1 MSRLASKILVAIVM
15 LAYSVSGFAQFGG
28 GKVAIV
34 DVEYIL
40 KNMPMYESVNEQVK
54 QITKKWQTEVEQKHE
69 EARMLQKN
77 YQTEV
82 VFLSDEMK
90 KAKEKEILA
99 KEKEANEL
107 GRKYFGPDGELY
119 KKKES
124 LMKPIQDEVYVAVKD
139 VAEQKGYTLVLDKTS
154 TVGVMYY
161 SAKIDISDEV
171 LSKLGYT
178 K

>member
-1 MSRLASKILVAIVM
+1 M

-40 KNMPMYESVNEQVK
+40 KNMPMYESANEQVK

-90 KAKEKEILA
+90 KAKEELFGDAGRRQHFRRRQRAVYCRCEIY
-99 KEKEANEL
+99 
-107 GRKYFGPDGELY
+107 R
-119 KKKES
+119 
-124 LMKPIQDEVYVAVKD
+124 
-139 VAEQKGYTLVLDKTS
+139 
-154 TVGVMYY
+154 
-161 SAKIDISDEV
+161 
-171 LSKLGYT
+171 
-178 K
+178 

>member
-1 MSRLASKILVAIVM
+1 MSRLASKIFVAIIM
-15 LAYSVSGFAQFGG
+15 LAYSVSSFAQFGS
-28 GKVAIV
+28 GKIAVV

-40 KNMPMYESVNEQVK
+40 KNMPMYESANEQVK

-69 EARMLQKN
+69 EARVLQKN

-90 KAKEKEILA
+90 KAKEKDILA
-99 KEKEANEL
+99 KEKEANDL
-107 GRKYFGPDGELY
+107 ARKYFGPDGELY

-139 VAEQKGYTLVLDKTS
+139 VAEQKGYTLVLDKAS
-154 TVGVMYY
+154 TVGIMYF

>member
-1 MSRLASKILVAIVM
+1 MSRIASKILVAIVM
-15 LAYSVSGFAQFGG
+15 LAYSVSGLAQFSS
-28 GKVAIV
+28 GKVAVV

-40 KNMPMYESVNEQVK
+40 KNMPMYESANEQVK

-90 KAKEKEILA
+90 KA

-139 VAEQKGYTLVLDKTS
+139 VAEQKGYTLVLDKAS
-154 TVGVMYY
+154 TVGMMYY

>member
-40 KNMPMYESVNEQVK
+40 KNMPMYESANEQVK

-90 KAKEKEILA
+90 KEILA

>member
-1 MSRLASKILVAIVM
+1 MKRYILSIIFAFFCC
-15 LAYSVSGFAQFGG
+15 LGSFAQFGG
-28 GKVAIV
+28 GKVAII
-34 DVEYIL
+34 DLDYIL
-40 KNMPMYESVNEQVK
+40 KNMPMYESANEQIK

-69 EARMLQKN
+69 EARVLQKN

-90 KAKEKEILA
+90 KTKEKEILA

-107 GRKYFGPDGELY
+107 QRKYFGPDGELF

-124 LMKPIQDEVYVAVKD
+124 LMKPIQDEIYIAVKD
-139 VAEQKGYTLVLDKTS
+139 IADNKGYGLVLDKAS
-154 TVGVMYY
+154 SVGVIYFA
-161 SAKIDISDEV
+161 SKIDISDEV
-171 LSKLGYT
+171 LAKLGYV

>member
-1 MSRLASKILVAIVM
+1 MSRLASKILFVVAM
-15 LAYSVSGFAQFGG
+15 LAFSASGYAQFGG
-28 GKVAIV
+28 GKVAVI
-34 DVEYIL
+34 DLEYIL
-40 KNMPMYESVNEQVK
+40 KNMPMYESANEQVK

-107 GRKYFGPDGELY
+107 GRKYFGPEGELF

-139 VAEQKGYTLVLDKTS
+139 IADLKGYTLVLDKTS
-154 TVGVMYY
+154 TVGVIYY
-161 SAKIDISDEV
+161 SAKVDISDDV
-171 LSKLGYT
+171 LGKLGYT

>member
-1 MSRLASKILVAIVM
+1 M

-40 KNMPMYESVNEQVK
+40 KNMPMYESANEQVK

-99 KEKEANEL
+99 KEKEAD
-107 GRKYFGPDGELY
+107 RK
-119 KKKES
+119 S
-124 LMKPIQDEVYVAVKD
+124 VV
-139 VAEQKGYTLVLDKTS
+139 
-154 TVGVMYY
+154 
-161 SAKIDISDEV
+161 
-171 LSKLGYT
+171 
-178 K
+178 

>member
-1 MSRLASKILVAIVM
+1 MSRLASKIFAAIVM
-15 LAYSVSGFAQFGG
+15 LAYSVSTFAQFGS
-28 GKVAIV
+28 GKIAVV

-40 KNMPMYESVNEQVK
+40 KNMPMYESANEQVK

-69 EARMLQKN
+69 EARVLQKN

-90 KAKEKEILA
+90 KAKEKDILA

-107 GRKYFGPDGELY
+107 ARKYFGPDGELY

-154 TVGVMYY
+154 TVGMMYY

-171 LSKLGYT
+171 LGKLGYT